1 MPELSRPLLCDIF
14 LDVPRKGRAS
24 QLWINAKKLI
34 LWSAAKHDAQTVEPA
49 LGNSE
54 IVIGR
59 NMPSQCLDSKA
70 RISSGHGLCDQMPDT

>member
-1 MPELSRPLLCDIF
+1 MRHFFGCPS
-14 LDVPRKGRAS
+14 KGRAS

-34 LWSAAKHDAQTVEPA
+34 LWSAAEHDAQTVEPA

-70 RISSGHGLCDQMPDT
+70 RISSGHGPSDQMPDT